1 MDKLRL
7 RFEKTGR
14 AVYISHLD
22 LMATMQRAFLRAGL
36 ELRYSEGFNPHPLIS
51 ILLPLS
57 VGTASLC
64 ELMDFR
70 LRWDADLSELPA
82 RLTAA
87 LPEGLR
93 VTEAYPCERKS
104 AELKWLD
111 VCGRL
116 EYDRKP
122 PAPEDLTAFFSRP
135 EIVIEK
141 KTKRGVGMTDIRPA
155 IDRIRLSKD
164 DFPQNEKMGKAELFP
179 YESVGCI
186 RLDARI
192 SAQEPTLNPELLVG
206 ALRQLEPGLA
216 PDFAAFTRL
225 ETFDRDHRIYR

>member
-22 LMATMQRAFLRAGL
+22 LMATMQRAFARAGYRL
-36 ELRYSEGFNPHPLIS
+36 QYSEGFNPHPLIS

-57 VGTASLC
+57 VGTASVC

-70 LRWDADLSELPA
+70 LREDADLQTLPV
-82 RLTAA
+82 RLTEA

-93 VTEAYPCERKS
+93 VLEAYVSERKS

-111 VCGRL
+111 VRGRL
-116 EYDRKP
+116 EYDRGL
-122 PAPEDLTAFFSRP
+122 PAPEDLTAFFSQP

-141 KTKRGVGMTDIRPA
+141 KTKRGIGMADIRPA
-155 IDRIRLSKD
+155 IDRIALC
-164 DFPQNEKMGKAELFP
+164 AED
-179 YESVGCI
+179 GCI
-186 RLDARI
+186 RVDARI
-192 SAQEPTLNPELLVG
+192 SAQEPTLNPELLAG
-206 ALRQLEPGLA
+206 ALRQLNPALA

-225 ETFDRDHRIYR
+225 ETYDRDHRIYR

>member
-22 LMATMQRAFLRAGL
+22 LMAT
-36 ELRYSEGFNPHPLIS
+36 
-51 ILLPLS
+51 LS
-57 VGTASLC
+57 VGTASVC

-70 LRWDADLSELPA
+70 LQGEADLSALPM
-82 RLTAA
+82 RLTDA

-93 VTEAYPCERKS
+93 VQEAYPCERKS

-111 VCGRL
+111 VRGRL
-116 EYDRKP
+116 EYDRGLP
-122 PAPEDLTAFFSRP
+122 DPEELAAFFAQP

-141 KTKRGVGMTDIRPA
+141 KTKRGIGMTDIRPA
-155 IDRIRLSKD
+155 VERISLCPED
-164 DFPQNEKMGKAELFP
+164 
-179 YESVGCI
+179 GCI

-192 SAQEPTLNPELLVG
+192 SAQEPTLNPELLAG
-206 ALRQLEPGLA
+206 ALRPELA

-225 ETFDRDHRIYR
+225 ETYDREHRIYR

>member
-22 LMATMQRAFLRAGL
+22 LMATMQRAFSWAGYRL
-36 ELRYSEGFNPHPLIS
+36 QYSEGFNPHPMIS

-57 VGTASLC
+57 VGTASVC
-64 ELMDFR
+64 ELS
-70 LRWDADLSELPA
+70 ALPM
-82 RLTAA
+82 RLTDA

-93 VTEAYPCERKS
+93 VLEAYPCERKS

-116 EYDRKP
+116 EYDRGLP
-122 PAPEDLTAFFSRP
+122 DPEELAAFFAQP

-141 KTKRGVGMTDIRPA
+141 KTKRGIGMTDIRPA
-155 IDRIRLSKD
+155 VGRRTHLPLPRGRLH
-164 DFPQNEKMGKAELFP
+164 PP
-179 YESVGCI
+179 GCPCFRAGADPEPRTAGGGPAAAPAGAGTGLR
-186 RLDARI
+186 RLH
-192 SAQEPTLNPELLVG
+192 
-206 ALRQLEPGLA
+206 A
-216 PDFAAFTRL
+216 P
-225 ETFDRDHRIYR
+225 